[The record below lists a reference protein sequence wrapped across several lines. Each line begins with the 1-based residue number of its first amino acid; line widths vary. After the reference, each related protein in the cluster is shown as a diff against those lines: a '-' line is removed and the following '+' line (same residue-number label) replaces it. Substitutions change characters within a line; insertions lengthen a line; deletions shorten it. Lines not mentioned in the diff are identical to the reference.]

1 MEDDAVASSVDVS
14 GGYSCSPSNSVLHAG
29 AVSQS
34 SSLLSVVG
42 SYQYIYQYMVR
53 SRPARFN
60 AALLLL

>member
-42 SYQYIYQYMVR
+42 SYQYMVR